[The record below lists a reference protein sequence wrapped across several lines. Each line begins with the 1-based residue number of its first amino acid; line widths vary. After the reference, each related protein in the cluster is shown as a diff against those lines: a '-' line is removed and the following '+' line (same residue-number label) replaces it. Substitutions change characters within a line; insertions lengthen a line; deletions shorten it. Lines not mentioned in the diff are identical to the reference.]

1 VSHMDKL
8 LIIPII
14 LVAAY
19 FLYRHIRKSIKGE
32 CHGNCTS
39 CSRELMEKTH
49 GDQSVDAGK

>member
-1 VSHMDKL
+1 MDKL